1 MKIAELL
8 EYKIR
13 KGVNQAYTK
22 DAIRQGDLYKDDLTF
37 IKTLDPSIKVGYMK
51 PNKEWL
57 SIYLFADDI
66 CEGAL
71 EVEILG
77 PHLEY
82 FNDLKKQFGNRPF
95 CKPHI
100 ALSPKLQGLGYA
112 KMLYKIA
119 LDRGCIFVTEG
130 HTRDAK
136 RLWDSFT
143 DYDTLYYVGSGVF
156 TEDDEFARLRVL
168 GKDLKD

>member
-8 EYKIR
+8 EYKIH
-13 KGVNQAYTK
+13 KDVNQAYTK

-57 SIYLFADDI
+57 SIYLFVDDV

-95 CKPHI
+95 CKPCQF
-100 ALSPKLQGLGYA
+100 SF
-112 KMLYKIA
+112 ML
-119 LDRGCIFVTEG
+119 LFVFCQYIMFVNM
-130 HTRDAK
+130 H
-136 RLWDSFT
+136 DSSQHFIP
-143 DYDTLYYVGSGVF
+143 
-156 TEDDEFARLRVL
+156 
-168 GKDLKD
+168 